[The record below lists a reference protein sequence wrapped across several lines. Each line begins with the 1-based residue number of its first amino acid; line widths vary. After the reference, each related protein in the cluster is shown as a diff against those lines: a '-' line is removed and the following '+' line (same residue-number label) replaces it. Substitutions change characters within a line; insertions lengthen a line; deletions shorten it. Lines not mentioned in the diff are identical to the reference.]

1 MKETLE
7 ENNNMSSDTPSGT
20 SLAESVI
27 DSENAEKDKLTVRTV
42 FKLLRKW
49 WMIPVYLFFAV
60 LLIIFISRGD
70 EKDLYK
76 AHFKAEDE
84 VTIGDVAYRLLSKDN
99 KDNYIG
105 SFVSTKLTALK
116 DKKIATMR
124 SYILYVSVFYSVQGV
139 DDLEYV
145 MDGKNSVYVKSEN
158 YEKAKAY
165 FENEAHITSY
175 KMTGK
180 SKKMENL
187 SDLENEKVEALYE
200 LMENGTET
208 EFTKELITENY
219 ATRREIYGFF
229 DDGVFC
235 RAVLEVFRDEDNN
248 IYVTT
253 EMIDGKKQKD
263 GKSRLKGVELP
274 EELADYFREL
284 WN

>member
-84 VTIGDVAYRLLSKDN
+84 VTIGDVAYRLLSKDD

-200 LMENGTET
+200 LMENGSET

-274 EELADYFREL
+274 EELADYFRKL

>member
-84 VTIGDVAYRLLSKDN
+84 VTIGDVAYRLLSKDD

-187 SDLENEKVEALYE
+187 SNLENEKVEALYE

>member
-42 FKLLRKW
+42 FKLLGKW

-84 VTIGDVAYRLLSKDN
+84 VTIGDVAYRLLSKDD

>member
-1 MKETLE
+1 
-7 ENNNMSSDTPSGT
+7 
-20 SLAESVI
+20 
-27 DSENAEKDKLTVRTV
+27 
-42 FKLLRKW
+42 
-49 WMIPVYLFFAV
+49 
-60 LLIIFISRGD
+60 
-70 EKDLYK
+70 
-76 AHFKAEDE
+76 
-84 VTIGDVAYRLLSKDN
+84 LSKDN

>member
-84 VTIGDVAYRLLSKDN
+84 VTIGDVAYRLLSKDD

>member
-200 LMENGTET
+200 LMENGSET

-229 DDGVFC
+229 DDGIFC

-274 EELADYFREL
+274 EELADYFRKL

>member
-1 MKETLE
+1 
-7 ENNNMSSDTPSGT
+7 
-20 SLAESVI
+20 
-27 DSENAEKDKLTVRTV
+27 
-42 FKLLRKW
+42 
-49 WMIPVYLFFAV
+49 
-60 LLIIFISRGD
+60 
-70 EKDLYK
+70 
-76 AHFKAEDE
+76 
-84 VTIGDVAYRLLSKDN
+84 
-99 KDNYIG
+99 
-105 SFVSTKLTALK
+105 
-116 DKKIATMR
+116 
-124 SYILYVSVFYSVQGV
+124 
-139 DDLEYV
+139 
-145 MDGKNSVYVKSEN
+145 
-158 YEKAKAY
+158 
-165 FENEAHITSY
+165 
-175 KMTGK
+175 MTGK

-229 DDGVFC
+229 DDGIFC

-274 EELADYFREL
+274 EELADYFRKL

>member
-1 MKETLE
+1 MKEILE
-7 ENNNMSSDTPSGT
+7 EDNKNEEGLSGT

-27 DSENAEKDKLTVRTV
+27 DSENAEKDRFSIKQLPG
-42 FKLLRKW
+42 LLKKW
-49 WMIPVYLFFAV
+49 WMIPVYLFFAT
-60 LLIIFISRGD
+60 LLVIFISRGD

-76 AHFKAEDE
+76 AHFKGENE
-84 VTIGDVAYRLLSKDN
+84 VTIGDVDYTLLSKDD

-187 SDLENEKVEALYE
+187 SDLENEKVDALYE

-229 DDGVFC
+229 DDGIFC

>member
-27 DSENAEKDKLTVRTV
+27 DSENAENDKLTVRTV

-84 VTIGDVAYRLLSKDN
+84 VTIGDVAYRLLSKDD

-187 SDLENEKVEALYE
+187 SNLENEKVEALYE

-208 EFTKELITENY
+208 DVIRVCEKRFAAL
-219 ATRREIYGFF
+219 
-229 DDGVFC
+229 
-235 RAVLEVFRDEDNN
+235 
-248 IYVTT
+248 
-253 EMIDGKKQKD
+253 KKMD
-263 GKSRLKGVELP
+263 
-274 EELADYFREL
+274 ELARIDEVLQNQIAETYKTQGGILAWEIDRLETSAHPRLAELRESQAYREML
-284 WN
+284 ANYEN

>member
-1 MKETLE
+1 MY
-7 ENNNMSSDTPSGT
+7 SDTPSGT

-27 DSENAEKDKLTVRTV
+27 ESENAEKDKLTVRTV

-84 VTIGDVAYRLLSKDN
+84 VTIGDVAYRLLSKDD

-200 LMENGTET
+200 LMENGSET

-229 DDGVFC
+229 DDGIFC

-274 EELADYFREL
+274 EELADYFRKL

>member
-1 MKETLE
+1 MKESLE
-7 ENNNMSSDTPSGT
+7 DNNNLTSDTPSGT

-84 VTIGDVAYRLLSKDN
+84 VTIGDVAYRLLSKDD

-187 SDLENEKVEALYE
+187 TDLENEKVDALYE

-274 EELADYFREL
+274 EELADYFRKL